1 MKTRKRMA
9 PPSPLELLGGKK
21 EPEKKEE
28 KKKPSGARFKSLK
41 SGGYLVQH
49 HDEHDA
55 PIAGEEHAVAGIDE
69 LHDHLEEHFGGPNH
83 DEGGEKA

>member
-1 MKTRKRMA
+1 MKKKIKG
-9 PPSPLELLGGKK
+9 PSPLLELLGGKK
-21 EPEKKEE
+21 EEE
-28 KKKPSGARFKSLK
+28 KKKPSGGRFKQLK

-55 PIAGEEHAVAGIDE
+55 PVQGEEHAVNDLDG

-83 DEGGEKA
+83 DEEAKKP